1 MSNESALSN
10 KVASELVSEFVADES
25 TFENVSE
32 KFSSELLISAQKKTW
47 ALVRELAS
55 ELAAGWTE
63 EQAQKEMDVMFAREG
78 AEKKWHPSK
87 IRFGVNSTKSFRE
100 LSEPGVVL
108 KENDIFFIDIG
119 SVFFGHEA
127 DCGQTFV
134 LKDNQLFS
142 VKSEADAIWAEQ
154 SDYYKLKLA
163 SEKLF
168 SIVANKW
175 KNENEEN
182 ENEKDEKKNKL
193 SGVELYEY
201 AAIEAEKMGYQ
212 LNLQGAGGH
221 RIGDFPHAVFHKGAL
236 NQFKQKPQEQR
247 WILEIQLRHP
257 QLAVGAFFEDVL

>member
-55 ELAAGWTE
+55 KLAAGWTE

-87 IRFGVNSTKSFRE
+87 IRFGANSTKSFRE

-119 SVFFGHEA
+119 PVFFGHEA

-142 VKSEADAIWAEQ
+142 VKSEADAVWAEQ
-154 SDYYKLKLA
+154 SEFYKLKLA

-175 KNENEEN
+175 KNE
-182 ENEKDEKKNKL
+182 KF
-193 SGVELYEY
+193 SGAELYKF

-212 LNLQGAGGH
+212 LNLQGASGH